1 MGDARVTL
9 ITGGAAG
16 IGRAAAGRFAEAGDH
31 VGSADVLG
39 NAAREAVESISRSGG
54 QASYYQLDVADDGQ
68 VSNVVQAIEE
78 NEGPIDALV
87 TCAGILQNPGGIED
101 MPLEEHDRMWRINYR
116 GVYMTC
122 REVGPRMTARG
133 RGAIVNMHSTT
144 STRPYPL
151 VAYGT
156 GKTSLKMLT
165 EVLAAEFGPS
175 GVRVNG
181 VAPGVTMT
189 ENMKRRVAAGE
200 RDPEKIIAWNAIPEI
215 VVPEDVAESIFFLC
229 SEEAR
234 AISGVTLPIDYGW
247 QVAVNY
253 NAYPR

>member
-1 MGDARVTL
+1 MSSRITL
-9 ITGGAAG
+9 ITGGASG
-16 IGRAAAGRFAEAGDH
+16 IGLATARRFAAAGDH
-31 VGSADVLG
+31 VVIADVMED
-39 NAAREAVESISRSGG
+39 AAKDATASIKGSGGEASCYRLDVTDETQVTDVVAAVEST
-54 QASYYQLDVADDGQ
+54 
-68 VSNVVQAIEE
+68 
-78 NEGPIDALV
+78 EGPIDALV

-101 MPLEEHDRMWRINYR
+101 MTVEEHDRMWQINYR
-116 GVYMTC
+116 GVYLTC
-122 REVGPRMTARG
+122 RAVGPRMNRRG
-133 RGAIVNMHSTT
+133 RGSIVNMHSTT

-165 EVLAAEFGPS
+165 EVLAAEFGPH

-200 RDPEKIIAWNAIPEI
+200 RDPEKIIALNAIPEI
-215 VVPEDVAESIFFLC
+215 VLPEDVAESIFFLC
-229 SEEAR
+229 SDEAY

-247 QVAVNY
+247 QAAVTY
-253 NAYPR
+253 NVYPK

>member
-1 MGDARVTL
+1 MADARVTL

-16 IGRAAAGRFAEAGDH
+16 IGLATAMRFARAGDH
-31 VGSADVLG
+31 VVIADILEDK
-39 NAAREAVESISRSGG
+39 AHEAVTSIISSGG
-54 QASYYQLDVADDGQ
+54 QASFYLLDVADDDQ
-68 VSNVVQAIEE
+68 VFDVVQAIEDT
-78 NEGPIDALV
+78 EGAIDALV

-101 MPLEEHDRMWRINYR
+101 MPIEEHDHMWRINYR

-122 REVGPRMTARG
+122 REVGPRMTVRG

-181 VAPGVTMT
+181 VAPGATMT
-189 ENMKRRVAAGE
+189 DNMKRRVVAGE
-200 RDPEKIIAWNAIPEI
+200 RDPQKIVTWNAIPEI

-229 SEEAR
+229 SEEAH

>member
-1 MGDARVTL
+1 MSEPRIAL

-16 IGRAAAGRFAEAGDH
+16 IGLATARRFAEAGDH
-31 VGSADVLG
+31 VVIADLAEDTANVAVKAIEDAGGRASFHRLDVTDESQVADVVD
-39 NAAREAVESISRSGG
+39 AVE
-54 QASYYQLDVADDGQ
+54 AT
-68 VSNVVQAIEE
+68 
-78 NEGPIDALV
+78 EGPIDALV
-87 TCAGILQNPGGIED
+87 TCAGILQNPGAIDD
-101 MPLEEHDRMWRINYR
+101 MPVAEHDRMWRVNYR
-116 GVYMTC
+116 GVYVTC
-122 REVGPRMTARG
+122 RAVGPRMTKRG
-133 RGAIVNMHSTT
+133 LGTIVNMHSTT

-165 EVLAAEFGPS
+165 ELLAAEFGPH

-189 ENMKRRVAAGE
+189 ENMKRRVEAGE
-200 RDPEKIIAWNAIPEI
+200 RDPEKIVAWNAIPEI

-229 SEEAR
+229 SEEAH

-247 QVAVNY
+247 QVAVTY
-253 NAYPR
+253 NAYPK